1 MLTASVVICAYTEDR
16 WALLVKSLES
26 VLNQK
31 RDPLEVIV
39 CIDHNDALL
48 ERCRREWPPG
58 GEDRRIPVVVIANKF
73 GGHLGSGAELRS
85 RGRPR

>member
-16 WALLVKSLES
+16 WALLLRSVESALRQKSE
-26 VLNQK
+26 
-31 RDPLEVIV
+31 PLEVIV

-58 GEDRRIPVVVIANKF
+58 LDERPIPVVVVANKF
-73 GGHLGSGAELRS
+73 GGRLGSARNFC
-85 RGRPR
+85 RGGHPR